1 MKPAVI
7 ESGKQRAAQQ
17 FAVVVCGSLNL
28 DLVSRLD
35 RLPRPGETLAAR
47 DLLQLPGGKGLN
59 QAVAAAR
66 MGCATA
72 MIGACG
78 EDEPGAKLLA
88 LLQQEGVDIQ
98 GVQRRSSLA
107 NRAGTGTGL
116 AEVWLAA
123 EGENS
128 IVIHPGANA
137 SLTREDARSS
147 PKAAVYLA
155 QLETPIAAVAE
166 FFVRGKSMGARCLLN
181 AAPASPAAR
190 ELLPL
195 IDILIVNETE
205 HEQLAAGALLRADQ
219 SIVLT
224 EGANGVTLIQAAATH
239 HWPAH
244 EVEAIDTTGAGDCFC
259 GVLAASLAAG
269 IDLSQAIRRANVA
282 AALSVT
288 RLGAAPAMP
297 RAHEVDSHFGA

>member
-1 MKPAVI
+1 MIEPA
-7 ESGKQRAAQQ
+7 EEFAAER

-28 DLVSRLD
+28 DLVSRLSH
-35 RLPRPGETLAAR
+35 LPRPGETVAAST
-47 DLLQLPGGKGLN
+47 LLQLPGGKGLN

-66 MGCATA
+66 MGARTA

-78 EDEPGAKLLA
+78 DDEAGILLTGVLRAEGIDIRGVRCAEDGT
-88 LLQQEGVDIQ
+88 
-98 GVQRRSSLA
+98 R
-107 NRAGTGTGL
+107 TGT
-116 AEVWLAA
+116 AQVWLAA
-123 EGENS
+123 SGENS
-128 IVIHPGANA
+128 IVIDPAANA
-137 SLTREDARSS
+137 SLRSSDARRS
-147 PKAAVYLA
+147 PPAQVYLA
-155 QLETPIAAVAE
+155 QLETPLEVVAE
-166 FFVRGKSMGARCLLN
+166 FFAQGKSGGALCVLN
-181 AAPASPAAR
+181 AAPARLEAR

-195 IDILIVNETE
+195 TDILIVNETE
-205 HEQLAAGALLRADQ
+205 HAALAESLSMRPAL

-224 EGANGVTLIQAAATH
+224 QGANGVSLIQPAATH

-269 IDLSQAIRRANVA
+269 HELLHAIARANVA

-297 RAHEVDSHFGA
+297 TRRELDVFFGV